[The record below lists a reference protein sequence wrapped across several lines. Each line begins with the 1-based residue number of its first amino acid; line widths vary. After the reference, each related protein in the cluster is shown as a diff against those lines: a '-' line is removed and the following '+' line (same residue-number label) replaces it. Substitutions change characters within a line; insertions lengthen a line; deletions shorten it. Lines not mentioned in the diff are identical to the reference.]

1 LLKKE
6 LPRYIA
12 TSLLAVTADFNF
24 YSMLQDQ
31 LDYDRAKGTS
41 FIAGST
47 AAFTLHRSWI
57 F

>member
-24 YSMLQDQ
+24 YSLLQDQ